1 MPTVFSVRPGYA
13 LAIKDKAAVGAP
25 IRLDLDDW
33 GGFEQRTAILTGISV
48 AKAGNYQF
56 LHTLRGFIY
65 VYVFG
70 ERIGDLILSG
80 ITFTGKCPGGGQT
93 GFDGVI
99 DYYNQNAISFR
110 ADPIGVEI
118 GSSGFLAFLTAA
130 KIDIINPKAGL
141 GQFTLKMNAVPR
153 E

>member
-1 MPTVFSVRPGYA
+1 MPTIFSVRPGLAVAIRDRA
-13 LAIKDKAAVGAP
+13 LAGAP
-25 IRLDLDDW
+25 MRLDLDDW
-33 GGFEQRTAILTGISV
+33 GGYPQRTAIITGISV

-70 ERIGDLILSG
+70 ERIGDLILQG
-80 ITFTGKCPGGGQT
+80 ITFTGQCPGGGEN
-93 GFDGVI
+93 GFDGVV
-99 DYYNQNAISFR
+99 DYYEQNAIAFR
-110 ADPIGVEI
+110 DDPVGVEI
-118 GSSGFLAFLTAA
+118 ASSGFLAFLTAA
-130 KIDIINPKAGL
+130 KVDIVNPKAGL